1 MHYNHTQTNEP
12 PPTLH
17 QSISPACS
25 ALCTHSLSPK
35 IPIENF
41 HYTPVSFKSI
51 GGLYSSK
58 KNNAI
63 SHLSFRKKKARV
75 RGKSEKGR
83 TKVTLDDLGD
93 QGGVGE
99 SHSLEGLGVL
109 FFFFP
114 QVSHLLSS

>member
-1 MHYNHTQTNEP
+1 MSP
-12 PPTLH
+12 PPPFTNLSHPLALRSAHTLSLPKSRSKIFITRRFHLNLLAVYIH
-17 QSISPACS
+17 QRKTMPLAIY
-25 ALCTHSLSPK
+25 LS
-35 IPIENF
+35 E
-41 HYTPVSFKSI
+41 
-51 GGLYSSK
+51 
-58 KNNAI
+58 
-63 SHLSFRKKKARV
+63 KKKARV

>member
-1 MHYNHTQTNEP
+1 MPLAIY
-12 PPTLH
+12 
-17 QSISPACS
+17 
-25 ALCTHSLSPK
+25 LS
-35 IPIENF
+35 E
-41 HYTPVSFKSI
+41 
-51 GGLYSSK
+51 
-58 KNNAI
+58 
-63 SHLSFRKKKARV
+63 KKKARV

-109 FFFFP
+109 FFFFFP